1 MNHTTHISTRQDKL
15 RGWMAEHGVTFT
27 AMGKRLG
34 ISNVAA
40 RRSLFKEK
48 QEKPRIEAFAAI
60 GIPKS
65 LLPKPYSSKDRRR
78 I

>member
-1 MNHTTHISTRQDKL
+1 MNHTTHKSTRQDKL
-15 RGWMAEHGVTFT
+15 RGWMAERRLTFT
-27 AMGKRLG
+27 ELGKRLG

-40 RRSLFKEK
+40 RRSLFREK
-48 QEKPRIEAFAAI
+48 QEKSRVEEFAAI

-65 LLPKPYSSKDRRR
+65 LLPKPYSSKNRER

>member
-15 RGWMAEHGVTFT
+15 RGWMAEYGFTFK
-27 AMGKRLG
+27 ALGRRLG

-40 RRSLFKEK
+40 RRSLFREK
-48 QEKPRIEAFAAI
+48 QEEARIEAFAAI